1 MKISKLYSG
10 GKRVL
15 SALCA
20 AALLLNTVPAV
31 LAENISN
38 TDNTSA
44 NTSSAVKND
53 NAEKNYRQV
62 IKSYSFDYFDGEE
75 ISLNAADAV
84 LGEAD

>member
-1 MKISKLYSG
+1 MNISKWYSG

-20 AALLLNTVPAV
+20 AALFLNTVPAV

-62 IKSYSFDYFDGEE
+62 IKSYSFDYFDG
-75 ISLNAADAV
+75 
-84 LGEAD
+84 